1 MHQEFMLFSHTH
13 NDTALL
19 FRIAAGDRAALLLLY
34 DRYVGILLALAQHIV
49 GPGNEAEDVIH
60 DVFINVWR
68 HAAQYRPRDGTVR
81 AWLVLQTRRTA
92 LELIVE
98 APEILDQVRPR
109 GFLPSDFIQAPAS
122 FERLRHSGQSL
133 QQERRQVQRA
143 LASLPQQER
152 HIFEIIYFQANCPAD
167 LLEKT
172 ALPVHRVQH
181 HLSTTFI
188 KFQQA
193 LHRAA

>member
-1 MHQEFMLFSHTH
+1 MLFSYTN

-49 GPGNEAEDVIH
+49 GPGNEAEDVVH
-60 DVFINVWR
+60 DVFVNVWR

-92 LELIVE
+92 LDLIVE
-98 APEILDQVRPR
+98 APEILDQVQPR
-109 GFLPSDFIQAPAS
+109 GFLPSDFTQASLCA
-122 FERLRHSGQSL
+122 ERLRRSGQSL

-143 LASLPQQER
+143 LASLPRRDRQF
-152 HIFEIIYFQANCPAD
+152 FEVIYFQTNCRAD

-172 ALPVHRVQH
+172 ALPPHRVQQ
-181 HLSTTFI
+181 HLSTTLV
-188 KFQQA
+188 KFRQA
-193 LHRAA
+193 LQRAA